1 MSNSAV
7 ERFRNRPMTVRVLT
21 LCTHCNQLRDDVE
34 KRTIFMYLAS
44 QTIESCHPCYRAAI
58 ADLTSYGR

>member
-1 MSNSAV
+1 MSNAA

-21 LCTHCNQLRDDVE
+21 LCTHCNRLCDDVE
-34 KRTIFMYLAS
+34 KRTIYMYLAS

-58 ADLTSYGR
+58 HDLTSLGR